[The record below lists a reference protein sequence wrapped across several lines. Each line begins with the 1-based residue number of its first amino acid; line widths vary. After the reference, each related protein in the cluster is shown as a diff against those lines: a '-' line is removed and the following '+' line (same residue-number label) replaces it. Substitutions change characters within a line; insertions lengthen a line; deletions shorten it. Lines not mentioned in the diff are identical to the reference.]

1 MPVPPQAA
9 AGGLLSAWSEGLPGV
24 LLQVDLQA
32 FEESFAPAILK
43 SLEYFGAEFQVV
55 IAAMV
60 ILLLDL
66 CIPLRWSKHLAW
78 VALAACLLPLG
89 TVQHHFEETHRLFL
103 DMVAIDPFANFFKIF
118 FLLGSIPVILLSY
131 VSKQLQ
137 GRRMGEY
144 YFILLSSVFGGM
156 LMASSTHF
164 LMIFLSLELL
174 SVCSYILVG
183 YLRRDQRGA
192 EAALKYIIYGSVAA
206 AMMAYGFS
214 LWYGLTGS
222 ADITRLGA
230 LLTEGSAQTSIAV
243 TLAAMMLI
251 FLGFA
256 YKMSTI
262 PMHFWAPDVYEGA
275 PTAITAFLS
284 VLSKAAG
291 FALAIRF
298 FHGLAGSIAG
308 LDAGA
313 NAAAID
319 LWQYLDWRG
328 LLILL
333 SIITMTFGNLAALWQ
348 TNLKRLLAYSS
359 IAHAGYLMMGLTI
372 LGRASEYSG
381 AQTIAYYLWAYLAM
395 NFGAFAVVIL
405 LENRLGSVHIDS
417 YSGMGRRAP
426 FLAACLTV
434 FLFSLIGVPP
444 TAGFFGK
451 FHLLMGVLTVPEWPY
466 YTLAAAA
473 IINTAIS
480 AYYYLRIAKTM
491 YFESPEVDSAVETP
505 VVGRVVVLGMVVLTF
520 YLFFMASELL
530 GTTLNLELHL

>member
-1 MPVPPQAA
+1 MSVWAD
-9 AGGLLSAWSEGLPGV
+9 LPGRLLLQAPV
-24 LLQVDLQA
+24 LLQVDGDA
-32 FEESFAPAILK
+32 FKETFAPAILK
-43 SLEYFGAEFQVV
+43 SLEHFGAEFQVV

-78 VALAACLLPLG
+78 VALVACLLPLG
-89 TVQHHFEETHRLFL
+89 TVQHHFDETERLFL
-103 DMVAIDPFANFFKIF
+103 GMVAIDPFASFFKIF

-131 VSKQLQ
+131 VSTQLE

-222 ADITRLGA
+222 ADITQLGA
-230 LLTEGSAQTSIAV
+230 LLTEGGAQSSVAV
-243 TLAAMMLI
+243 TLAAMLLI

-308 LDAGA
+308 LDP
-313 NAAAID
+313 NASALE
-319 LWQYLDWRG
+319 LWQHLDWRG
-328 LLILL
+328 LLIIL
-333 SIITMTFGNLAALWQ
+333 SILTMTFGNLAALWQ

-359 IAHAGYLMMGLTI
+359 IAHAGYLMMGLTL
-372 LGRASEYSG
+372 LGRETEYSG
-381 AQTIAYYLWAYLAM
+381 PQTIAYYLWAYLAM

-405 LENRLGSVHIDS
+405 LENRLGSAHIDA
-417 YSGMGRRAP
+417 YRGLGRRAP

-451 FHLLMGVLTVPEWPY
+451 FHLLMGVMNITEWPY
-466 YTLAAAA
+466 YTLGAAA

-480 AYYYLRIAKTM
+480 AYYYLRIAKSV
-491 YFESPEVDSAVETP
+491 YFESSDVDSRVETP
-505 VVGRVVVLGMVVLTF
+505 ALGRVVVLGMVVLTF
-520 YLFFMASELL
+520 YLFFMAAELL
-530 GTTLNLELHL
+530 STTLNLELHL

>member
-1 MPVPPQAA
+1 M
-9 AGGLLSAWSEGLPGV
+9 SAWNSVLV
-24 LLQVDLQA
+24 QVTILLQVDTQA
-32 FEESFAPAILK
+32 FEETFVPAILK
-43 SLEYFGAEFQVV
+43 SLEYFAVEFQVV

-60 ILLLDL
+60 ILLADL
-66 CIPLRWSKHLAW
+66 CIPLRYSKHLAW
-78 VALAACLLPLG
+78 VAVAACVLPLG
-89 TVQHHFEETHRLFL
+89 TVQHHFEETHSLFL
-103 DMVAIDPFANFFKIF
+103 GMVAMDPFANFFKIF

-131 VSKQLQ
+131 VSKQLE

-144 YFILLSSVFGGM
+144 YFILLSSVFGAM
-156 LMASSTHF
+156 LLASSTHF

-174 SVCSYILVG
+174 SICSYILVG
-183 YLRRDQRGA
+183 YVRRDRKGA

-222 ADITRLGA
+222 ADITQLGA
-230 LLTEGSAQTSIAV
+230 LLIEGNLQTSIAV
-243 TLAAMMLI
+243 TLASLMLI

-298 FHGLAGSIAG
+298 FHGLAGSIGG
-308 LDAGA
+308 LEA
-313 NAAAID
+313 NAAATQ
-319 LWQYLDWRG
+319 LWQYLDWRA

-333 SIITMTFGNLAALWQ
+333 SILTMTFGNLAALWQ

-359 IAHAGYLMMGLTI
+359 IAHAGYLMMGLTL
-372 LGRASEYSG
+372 LGRTTEYTG
-381 AQTIAYYLWAYLAM
+381 PQTIAYYLWAYLAM

-405 LENRLGSVHIDS
+405 LENRLGSAHIDA
-417 YSGMGRRAP
+417 YRGLGRRAP
-426 FLAACLTV
+426 FLAASLTV

-444 TAGFFGK
+444 TSGFFGK
-451 FHLLMGVLTVPEWPY
+451 FHLLMGVVSVPEWPY
-466 YTLAAAA
+466 YTLATAA

-491 YFESPEVDSAVETP
+491 YFESSDVAGAVDDGAVETP
-505 VVGRVVVLGMVVLTF
+505 ALGRVVVLGMVILTF
-520 YLFFMASELL
+520 YLFFMATELL
-530 GTTLNLELHL
+530 TTTLNLELHL